1 VKQMDAKLIPSTVVE
16 ALGRGG
22 AQEFDDLLKQV
33 QKYQSGINETEFS
46 RIMMEMEIQGLVRVT
61 KMAKGKR
68 RIELA

>member
-1 VKQMDAKLIPSTVVE
+1 MDTKLIPSNVVE

-33 QKYQSGINETEFS
+33 QKYQSDINETEFGK
-46 RIMMEMEIQGLVRVT
+46 ILMEMEIQGLIRVT
-61 KMAKGKR
+61 RMTKGKR

>member
-1 VKQMDAKLIPSTVVE
+1 MDVKLIPSTVVE

-22 AQEFDDLLKQV
+22 AQEFDELLKQV

-46 RIMMEMEIQGLVRVT
+46 KILMEMEIQGLVRVT
-61 KMAKGKR
+61 RMARGKR

>member
-1 VKQMDAKLIPSTVVE
+1 MDAKLIPSTVVE

-46 RIMMEMEIQGLVRVT
+46 KILMEMEIQGLIRVT
-61 KMAKGKR
+61 RMTRGKK
-68 RIELA
+68 RIELT

>member
-1 VKQMDAKLIPSTVVE
+1 MDAKLISSTVVE

>member
-1 VKQMDAKLIPSTVVE
+1 MDAKLIPSTVVE
-16 ALGRGG
+16 ALGRSG

-33 QKYQSGINETEFS
+33 QKYQSGINEDEFGKLL
-46 RIMMEMEIQGLVRVT
+46 MDMEIQGLVRVS